1 MLKKW
6 ITATLTVLLFS
17 LGGSALA
24 DDYPNRPVKIVVPF
38 PPGGATDVAGRLVAE
53 RLQKAFGKPFVV
65 ENRSGASGNIGVAEV
80 VRSPA
85 DGYTLVVGAP
95 QTLTINPLL
104 FKNIPF
110 DPQKDLEPVVMV
122 ASVPNVLIVNKNL
135 LVNSVPEL
143 IQYIKDNPGT
153 VRYGSSSVGGTPHLS
168 SEMFAS
174 MIGAK
179 IEHIPYRGSAP
190 ALQDLLGG
198 HIEMMFDN
206 LPASLPQIRAGA
218 VKALAVT
225 TLQRSKS
232 APDIP
237 TLDEQGVKGFES
249 RGWFSL
255 LAPAGT
261 DQKIVEKINKAV
273 NEALQDPEF
282 RERLASVGA
291 DPVGGSPQDFRKA
304 IQAESER
311 WAKVIQEAGIKAE

>member
-135 LVNSVPEL
+135 PVNSVPEL

>member
-1 MLKKW
+1 
-6 ITATLTVLLFS
+6 
-17 LGGSALA
+17 
-24 DDYPNRPVKIVVPF
+24 
-38 PPGGATDVAGRLVAE
+38 
-53 RLQKAFGKPFVV
+53 
-65 ENRSGASGNIGVAEV
+65 
-80 VRSPA
+80 
-85 DGYTLVVGAP
+85 
-95 QTLTINPLL
+95 
-104 FKNIPF
+104 
-110 DPQKDLEPVVMV
+110 
-122 ASVPNVLIVNKNL
+122 
-135 LVNSVPEL
+135 
-143 IQYIKDNPGT
+143 GT

-273 NEALQDPEF
+273 NEALQD
-282 RERLASVGA
+282 
-291 DPVGGSPQDFRKA
+291 
-304 IQAESER
+304 
-311 WAKVIQEAGIKAE
+311 

>member
-1 MLKKW
+1 
-6 ITATLTVLLFS
+6 
-17 LGGSALA
+17 
-24 DDYPNRPVKIVVPF
+24 
-38 PPGGATDVAGRLVAE
+38 
-53 RLQKAFGKPFVV
+53 
-65 ENRSGASGNIGVAEV
+65 
-80 VRSPA
+80 
-85 DGYTLVVGAP
+85 
-95 QTLTINPLL
+95 
-104 FKNIPF
+104 
-110 DPQKDLEPVVMV
+110 
-122 ASVPNVLIVNKNL
+122 
-135 LVNSVPEL
+135 
-143 IQYIKDNPGT
+143 
-153 VRYGSSSVGGTPHLS
+153 
-168 SEMFAS
+168 
-174 MIGAK
+174 
-179 IEHIPYRGSAP
+179 
-190 ALQDLLGG
+190 
-198 HIEMMFDN
+198 MMFDN